1 MLGPAEKGLAMENK
15 NQLPQ
20 SWRKVMFA
28 LIILLVVA
36 VSWSGYIDR
45 QTENYVNRATVQA
58 LAAFATARVLNAGI
72 TVAKSVQVGALVSVQ
87 PLEILDPVHD
97 LVEQYSAIM
106 KLAIGSLVI
115 QKVMLELVATG
126 FFKIL
131 LSLMA
136 VLLMVSIL
144 ISKGYFST
152 MIFRFFLL
160 ACLVRFLLILA
171 VGLNGLVD
179 EVYVNKKTQQN
190 MTELEILSQDVDDLT
205 ASEMPGEASWQ
216 SDIAAKLSAAKDL
229 LNLENMKNKVEV
241 AVPAMLNLMALFILK
256 TLILPLLFLWVLLRG
271 FRSIW
276 GLSPGSL
283 HLPGCDEIT
292 NPA

>member
-1 MLGPAEKGLAMENK
+1 MLKELQELNLQI
-15 NQLPQ
+15 N
-20 SWRKVMFA
+20 SRKLTTA

-36 VSWSGYIDR
+36 VSWSGYVDR
-45 QTENYVNRATVQA
+45 QTENYVNQATIQA

-72 TVAKSVQVGALVSVQ
+72 TVAKSVQVGAVVSVQ

-115 QKVMLELVATG
+115 QKVLLEIVATG

-131 LSLMA
+131 LTLLALLLLASLF
-136 VLLMVSIL
+136 VGSINHSTLMFKL
-144 ISKGYFST
+144 FA
-152 MIFRFFLL
+152 L

-179 EVYVNKKTQQN
+179 TIYVNNKTQQN
-190 MTELEILSQDVDDLT
+190 MVELEILSREVDALT
-205 ASEMPGEASWQ
+205 ISGDSDDRSWYAGIT
-216 SDIAAKLSAAKDL
+216 SRFSAAKDL
-229 LNLENMKNKVEV
+229 INLENLKNKVEV

-256 TLILPLLFLWVLLRG
+256 TLILPLMFLWLLLRG
-271 FRSIW
+271 FRVIW
-276 GLSPGSL
+276 GVNFGNVSSSV
-283 HLPGCDEIT
+283 T
-292 NPA
+292 V

>member
-1 MLGPAEKGLAMENK
+1 MINNK
-15 NQLPQ
+15 KNPLTRRQLM
-20 SWRKVMFA
+20 VA
-28 LIILLVVA
+28 LMILLIVA

-45 QTENYVNRATVQA
+45 QTESYVNKATVQA

-72 TVAKSVQVGALVSVQ
+72 TVAKSVQVGAVVSVQ

-115 QKVMLELVATG
+115 QKVLLEIVATG

-131 LSLMA
+131 LSLLA
-136 VLLMVSIL
+136 ALLLASLLVGSANH
-144 ISKGYFST
+144 ST
-152 MIFRFFLL
+152 LMFRFFAL

-179 EVYVNKKTQQN
+179 TIYVNNKTQQN
-190 MTELEILSQDVDDLT
+190 MVELEVLSLEVDALT
-205 ASEMPGEASWQ
+205 AAKVPGDTSWH
-216 SDIAAKLSAAKDL
+216 SGITSKFSAAIDL
-229 LNLENMKNKVEV
+229 INLENLKKKVEV
-241 AVPAMLNLMALFILK
+241 AVPAMLNLMALFVLK
-256 TLILPLLFLWVLLRG
+256 TVILPLLFLWLLLRG
-271 FRSIW
+271 FHSVWRIDLNSVR
-276 GLSPGSL
+276 LTGSKKT
-283 HLPGCDEIT
+283 T